1 MVNYIVRRMGYA
13 LIMLV
18 LVSFASF
25 VIINLP
31 PSDFLTQKLEQLR
44 WYRAR
49 HRTISGRGA
58 CAL

>member
-31 PSDFLTQKLEQLR
+31 Q
-44 WYRAR
+44 A
-49 HRTISGRGA
+49 ISSPRNWNNCGRGDRSRGQTNTA
-58 CAL
+58 GL